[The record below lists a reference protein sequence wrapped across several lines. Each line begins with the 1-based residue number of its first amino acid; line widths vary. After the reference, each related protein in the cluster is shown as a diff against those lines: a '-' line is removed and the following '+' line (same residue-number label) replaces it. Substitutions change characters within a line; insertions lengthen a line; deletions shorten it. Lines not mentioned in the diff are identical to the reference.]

1 MGLSFQHP
9 SECRKKCCCS
19 WLNYPGACYWVE
31 KRSGSPYIFIRFCK
45 IQSLVSRRM
54 TALKRPEITAHVQ
67 ILPMRCD
74 VRKKL
79 FFGVAQKPLLRSWA
93 KLANV
98 FSFTSFEIHEF
109 DHFAPKLV
117 EHEQF

>member
-1 MGLSFQHP
+1 MLLG
-9 SECRKKCCCS
+9 
-19 WLNYPGACYWVE
+19 
-31 KRSGSPYIFIRFCK
+31 GSPYIFIRFCK
-45 IQSLVSRRM
+45 MQSLVSRRW

-67 ILPMRCD
+67 ILPMRCE
-74 VRKKL
+74 VRNQL
-79 FFGVAQKPLLRSWA
+79 FFGVAQKPLLRAWA

-98 FSFTSFEIHEF
+98 FSFTSFEIRAF